1 MNIYGF
7 CQFIER
13 EFFYGHAD
21 LTYKL
26 SIVLVIKESVREKWK
41 GI

>member
-1 MNIYGF
+1 MNICGF

-26 SIVLVIKESVREKWK
+26 STLLLVIKESVREK
-41 GI
+41 